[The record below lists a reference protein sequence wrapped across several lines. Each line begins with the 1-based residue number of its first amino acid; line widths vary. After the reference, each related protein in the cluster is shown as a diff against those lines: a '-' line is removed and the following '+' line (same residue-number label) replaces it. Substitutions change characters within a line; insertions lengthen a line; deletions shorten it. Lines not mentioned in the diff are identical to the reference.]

1 MPSLK
6 EVKSRISSVT
16 STQQITKAM
25 KMVAAAKLR
34 KSQDRILLM
43 RPFAQKLNY
52 LLKNLASASADGG
65 EWYNVVREEKRILLI
80 VITSDR
86 GLCGGFNSSVTK
98 FANRLI
104 QDNYSA
110 QAKAGNVTVL
120 PVGKKGLE
128 HFSKRNVKVID
139 SFWNVFQN
147 LSFERVAEVGDFVI
161 DSYKRAEFDKVE
173 IVYNE
178 FKNVAT
184 QILRGEQMLPV
195 MAPKPR
201 SAEAGLAKAMQ
212 EKKVQDVDYIY
223 QPDRQEIIDGLIPKS
238 LKVQLYKAVLDSN
251 AAENGARMT
260 AMDKATENAGELLK
274 DLKLTY
280 NRTRQAA
287 ITKEILEIVAGAEAL
302 KST

>member
-6 EVKSRISSVT
+6 EVKSRITSVI

-34 KSQDRILLM
+34 KSQDRIMQM

-52 LLKNLASASADGG
+52 LLQNLSSSSSDGLD
-65 EWYNVVREEKRILLI
+65 WYNTQREERKILI
-80 VITSDR
+80 VAVSSDR
-86 GLCGGFNSSVTK
+86 GLCGGFNSNVIKST
-98 FANRLI
+98 NRLM
-104 QDNYSA
+104 QDQYST
-110 QAKAGNVTVL
+110 QSKLGNVTIL
-120 PVGKKGLE
+120 PIGKKVFE
-128 HFSKRNVKVID
+128 YYSKRNIKVVD
-139 SFWNVFQN
+139 KFWSQFNN
-147 LSFERVAEVGDFVI
+147 LSFENISAIGDFII
-161 DSYKRAEFDKVE
+161 DEYRKGEYDKVV

-184 QILRGEQMLPV
+184 QILRTEQFLPV
-195 MAPKPR
+195 VA
-201 SAEAGLAKAMQ
+201 STTT
-212 EKKVQDVDYIY
+212 KKSGQDVDYIF
-223 QPDRQEIIDGLIPKS
+223 QPDREEIISGLIPKS

-302 KST
+302 KSA